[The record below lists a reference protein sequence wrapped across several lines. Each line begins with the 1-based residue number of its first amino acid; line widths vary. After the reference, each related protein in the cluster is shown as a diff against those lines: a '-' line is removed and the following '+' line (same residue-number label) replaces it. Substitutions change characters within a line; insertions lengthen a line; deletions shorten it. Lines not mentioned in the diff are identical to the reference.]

1 MKYKNQNGKNKFKE
15 DLRKS
20 KNKFKNKKLFLFSRQ
35 KRLVTVLRKKLQQQ
49 QLDALKQQK

>member
-20 KNKFKNKKLFLFSRQ
+20 KNKFKNKNYFYFQGKNDWLLF
-35 KRLVTVLRKKLQQQ
+35 
-49 QLDALKQQK
+49 